1 MSWQKIILM
10 GKRIINSNP
19 KYIDKKK
26 KFSPKNYFMV
36 NPRPSIAQAQFN
48 QSVHVRLKLK
58 VYFAC
63 LFSFKKF
70 FEVNFN
76 S

>member
-1 MSWQKIILM
+1 MSWQKIIFM

-36 NPRPSIAQAQFN
+36 NPRPGIGPSPIQPKCTHKA
-48 QSVHVRLKLK
+48 
-58 VYFAC
+58 
-63 LFSFKKF
+63 
-70 FEVNFN
+70 
-76 S
+76 